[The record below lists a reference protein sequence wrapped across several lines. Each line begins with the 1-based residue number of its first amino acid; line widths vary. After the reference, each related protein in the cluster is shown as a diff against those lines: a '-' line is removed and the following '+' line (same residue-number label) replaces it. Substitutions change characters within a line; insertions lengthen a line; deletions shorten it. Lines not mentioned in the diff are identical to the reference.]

1 MWANTLMDEIPEHIR
16 LPVLVVDD
24 DEPTRRLVQAVLRR
38 SGYDTETATNGGE
51 AIALLRKKP
60 YAAIVLDMMM
70 PRIGGR
76 DVIEFLSNSGSTI
89 PVVICSAAGPAAL
102 TGLDAAVVKAVIRK
116 PFDVNEFIDSVTSV
130 ARGSAQPIRVLV
142 VDDDERARYT
152 LRAFLGP
159 ADVIES
165 ETGEQA
171 LGILREQS
179 MDVVLLDLILPGT
192 PGEEIL
198 RQIRETEELRDVPV
212 VVVTSRSLTTEDRA
226 ELLRYAVAVVYKG
239 DLSRQALSEAI
250 AQALKPRM

>member
-1 MWANTLMDEIPEHIR
+1 MDENPEHIR

-51 AIALLRKKP
+51 AIALLRKNA
-60 YAAIVLDMMM
+60 YAAVVLDMMM
-70 PRIGGR
+70 PRVGGHN
-76 DVIEFLSNSGSTI
+76 VIEFLSTSASTI

-102 TGLDAAVVKAVIRK
+102 TGLDPAVVKAVIRK
-116 PFDVNEFIDSVTSV
+116 PFDVNEFIDAVTGV
-130 ARGSAQPIRVLV
+130 ARASAQRMRVLV
-142 VDDDERARYT
+142 VDDDERDRYT

-159 ADVIES
+159 AEVTES

-171 LGILREQS
+171 LDILREKS

-198 RQIRETEELRDVPV
+198 RQISATVELRDVPV
-212 VVVTSRSLTTEDRA
+212 VVVTSRSLTAEDRA

-239 DLSRQALSEAI
+239 DLSRQTLSDAI
-250 AQALKPRM
+250 AQALKPRI